1 MPITRSR
8 RAMLLAAGVMLPLP
22 VLTGC
27 SSEDDGP
34 PPRAAWDIAS
44 APRSGTAGT
53 GTLRWA
59 LDAAPTTLNAFQKTA
74 DTGTQRIA
82 GAVLP
87 SLYTLD
93 ARGRP
98 QRNGDY
104 LTSADVTSTDP
115 KQVVVFKL
123 NPKAVWSDG
132 RPIGAEDFQA
142 QWKAL
147 RGTDDKYGT
156 ARNAG
161 YDRIA
166 KVEPG
171 DKEHEVKVTF
181 AKPYTDWRSLFTPLY
196 PKSVMGNPAVF
207 TAAASKGLAV
217 GAGPFMV
224 REVTDSEV
232 TLVRNPRWWGDRAR
246 LSRMVFE
253 AVPAEKR
260 AEALIAG
267 RLDLAEV
274 DRTTAR
280 RIQATAPGKQAA
292 GAKRG
297 SSSASGKA
305 GAPETS
311 TGGREAAEA
320 TRTGAGPTGTGAA
333 GEEAGAQGA
342 ATGDTD
348 KNRSRTRTRALSKF
362 TLRKAL
368 DPGYT
373 QLALNGTKGP
383 LADERVRRAVARA
396 IDRKALAKLVL
407 KPVGLPSE
415 PLGNHL
421 LMAGQPG
428 YKDHSGALG
437 DPDTNA
443 AQSLLADAGWRAG
456 GTGRQKALDGKT
468 DDRGRR
474 QSAPTATESAT
485 NEGSTNPV
493 TESSTNESSTNESS
507 TNESSTNESSTS
519 PATGSASGAASPTA
533 AESTSGAPP
542 AAGDAGRSGRL
553 RETAVVR
560 KKGRPLVLRF
570 VLPDDQ
576 TGARLGTVG
585 ERIVRMLEKIGVR
598 TEITK
603 VSGESYFR
611 DHIATGDYDLAL
623 YSWPASAYPATD
635 ARPIYA
641 KPQPAADGSL
651 VVEQNYTRVGT
662 DQIDQLFDQAL
673 SELDGGASRSL
684 VSRADAR
691 IWAAAGS
698 IPLYQRPQ
706 LVAMRKGLVNAG
718 AFGFATPRY
727 QDIGFRR

>member
-1 MPITRSR
+1 MPLTKRR

-27 SSEDDGP
+27 SSDDDGP
-34 PPRAAWDIAS
+34 PSPAAWDIAS
-44 APRSGTAGT
+44 APRSATSGT

-104 LTSADVTSTDP
+104 LTAADVTSSDP
-115 KQVVVFKL
+115 KQVVVYKL

-142 QWKAL
+142 QWRAL
-147 RGTDDKYGT
+147 RGTDETYGT

-166 KVEPG
+166 KIEPG
-171 DKEHEVKVTF
+171 DKEHEIKVTF

-207 TAAASKGLAV
+207 TAPAAKGLAV

-224 REVTDSEV
+224 REVSDGSV

-246 LSRMVFE
+246 LSRLVFRT
-253 AVPAEKR
+253 VPADKR
-260 AEALIAG
+260 DEALIDG
-267 RLDLAEV
+267 QLDLAEV
-274 DRTTAR
+274 DRATAR
-280 RIQATAPGKQAA
+280 RIRATAPDKQAA
-292 GAKRG
+292 GTKQG
-297 SSSASGKA
+297 SSAPGKA
-305 GAPETS
+305 GAPEPS
-311 TGGREAAEA
+311 TGGREAAGAEGGA
-320 TRTGAGPTGTGAA
+320 TGDTGK
-333 GEEAGAQGA
+333 

-348 KNRSRTRTRALSKF
+348 KNRSQTRALSRF

-368 DPGYT
+368 DSAYT

-407 KPVGLPSE
+407 KPMGLPSE

-456 GTGRQKALDGKT
+456 DAGRQKALDGKT

-474 QSAPTATESAT
+474 HSAPTASAT
-485 NEGSTNPV
+485 D
-493 TESSTNESSTNESS
+493 
-507 TNESSTNESSTS
+507 
-519 PATGSASGAASPTA
+519 PATDGASGTDSATDSASGTGSASAANSA
-533 AESTSGAPP
+533 APSERRSDAAP

-553 RETAVVR
+553 GEAAVVR

-570 VLPDDQ
+570 VLPDDR
-576 TGARLGTVG
+576 TAAPLSTVG
-585 ERIVRMLEKIGVR
+585 ERIARMLEKIGVR

-603 VSGESYFR
+603 VPGESYFR

-635 ARPIYA
+635 GRPIYA

-651 VVEQNYTRVGT
+651 VIEQNYTRVGT
-662 DQIDQLFDQAL
+662 DQIDQFFDQAL

-706 LVAMRKGLVNAG
+706 LIAMRKGLVNAG

>member
-1 MPITRSR
+1 MPLTKRR

-27 SSEDDGP
+27 SSDDDGP
-34 PPRAAWDIAS
+34 PPPAAWDIAS
-44 APRSGTAGT
+44 APRSGTTGT

-104 LTSADVTSTDP
+104 LTAADVTSSDP
-115 KQVVVFKL
+115 KQVVVYKL

-142 QWKAL
+142 QWRAL
-147 RGTDDKYGT
+147 RGTDEEYGT

-166 KVEPG
+166 KIEPG

-207 TAAASKGLAV
+207 TAPATKGLAV

-224 REVTDSEV
+224 REVSDGSV

-246 LSRMVFE
+246 LSRLVFQ
-253 AVPAEKR
+253 AVPADQR
-260 AEALIAG
+260 DEALIDG
-267 RLDLAEV
+267 QLDLAEV
-274 DRTTAR
+274 DRATAR
-280 RIQATAPGKQAA
+280 RIRATAPDKRAA
-292 GAKRG
+292 GTKQG
-297 SSSASGKA
+297 SSAPGKA
-305 GAPETS
+305 GAPEPS
-311 TGGREAAEA
+311 TGGREAA
-320 TRTGAGPTGTGAA
+320 GAEGG
-333 GEEAGAQGA
+333 
-342 ATGDTD
+342 ATGDIDKATGGTD
-348 KNRSRTRTRALSKF
+348 KNRSQTRALSRF
-362 TLRKAL
+362 TLRTAL
-368 DPGYT
+368 DSAYT

-407 KPVGLPSE
+407 KPMGLPSE

-437 DPDTNA
+437 DKDTNA

-456 GTGRQKALDGKT
+456 DAGRQKALDGKT

-474 QSAPTATESAT
+474 HSAPTATATDPATDGATNPATGTDPATDSASGTASQSASDTASGTASASAT
-485 NEGSTNPV
+485 NSATNSERP
-493 TESSTNESSTNESS
+493 SD
-507 TNESSTNESSTS
+507 
-519 PATGSASGAASPTA
+519 AA
-533 AESTSGAPP
+533 P

-553 RETAVVR
+553 GEAAVVR

-570 VLPDDQ
+570 VLPDDR
-576 TGARLGTVG
+576 TAAPLSTVG
-585 ERIVRMLEKIGVR
+585 ERIARMLEKIGVR

-603 VSGESYFR
+603 VPNESYFR

-635 ARPIYA
+635 GRPIYA

-662 DQIDQLFDQAL
+662 DQIDQFFDQAL

-706 LVAMRKGLVNAG
+706 LIAMRKGLVNAG

>member
-1 MPITRSR
+1 
-8 RAMLLAAGVMLPLP
+8 MLLAAGVMLPLP

-44 APRSGTAGT
+44 APRSGTSGT

-59 LDAAPTTLNAFQKTA
+59 LDATPTTLNAFQKAA

-147 RGTDDKYGT
+147 RGTDEKYGT

-207 TAAASKGLAV
+207 TAAANKGLAV

-224 REVTDSEV
+224 RQVTDSEV

-246 LSRMVFE
+246 LSRVVFQ

-280 RIQATAPGKQAA
+280 RIQATAPDKQAA

-297 SSSASGKA
+297 SSAPGKA
-305 GAPETS
+305 GAPEPS
-311 TGGREAAEA
+311 TGGREAA
-320 TRTGAGPTGTGAA
+320 GAA
-333 GEEAGAQGA
+333 SAGAAREEAGAQRA

-348 KNRSRTRTRALSKF
+348 KNRSRTRALSRF

-368 DPGYT
+368 DPAYT

-407 KPVGLPSE
+407 KPMGLPSE

-468 DDRGRR
+468 DDRGSSRH
-474 QSAPTATESAT
+474 SAPTGTA
-485 NEGSTNPV
+485 NPAA
-493 TESSTNESSTNESS
+493 E
-507 TNESSTNESSTS
+507 
-519 PATGSASGAASPTA
+519 SASGTA
-533 AESTSGAPP
+533 SGAPP
-542 AAGDAGRSGRL
+542 AAGDAGRTGRL

-576 TGARLGTVG
+576 AGARLSTVG
-585 ERIVRMLEKIGVR
+585 ERIARMLEKIGVR

-706 LVAMRKGLVNAG
+706 LIAMRKGLVNAG

>member
-104 LTSADVTSTDP
+104 LASADVTSTDP

-207 TAAASKGLAV
+207 TAAANKGLAV

-246 LSRMVFE
+246 LSRLVFQ

-280 RIQATAPGKQAA
+280 RIQATAPDKQAA

-305 GAPETS
+305 GAPEAS
-311 TGGREAAEA
+311 
-320 TRTGAGPTGTGAA
+320 TGTGAA
-333 GEEAGAQGA
+333 GEAGAQGA
-342 ATGDTD
+342 ATSDTD
-348 KNRSRTRTRALSKF
+348 KNRTRTRALSRF

-468 DDRGRR
+468 DDRGGR

-485 NEGSTNPV
+485 NESSTSPA
-493 TESSTNESSTNESS
+493 TESSTNPATESSTNPATESS
-507 TNESSTNESSTS
+507 TN

-533 AESTSGAPP
+533 SASASGASP

-585 ERIVRMLEKIGVR
+585 ERIARMLEKIGVR
-598 TEITK
+598 AEITK

>member
-1 MPITRSR
+1 MPLTKRR

-27 SSEDDGP
+27 SSDDDGP
-34 PPRAAWDIAS
+34 PSPAAWDIAS
-44 APRSGTAGT
+44 APRSATSGT

-104 LTSADVTSTDP
+104 LTAADVTSSDP
-115 KQVVVFKL
+115 KQVVVYKL

-142 QWKAL
+142 QWRAL
-147 RGTDDKYGT
+147 RGTDEAYGT

-166 KVEPG
+166 KIEPG
-171 DKEHEVKVTF
+171 DKEHEIKVTF

-207 TAAASKGLAV
+207 TAPAAKGLAV

-224 REVTDSEV
+224 REVSDGSV

-246 LSRMVFE
+246 LSRLVFRT
-253 AVPAEKR
+253 VPADKR
-260 AEALIAG
+260 DEALIDG
-267 RLDLAEV
+267 QLDLAEV
-274 DRTTAR
+274 DRATAR
-280 RIQATAPGKQAA
+280 RIRATAPDKQAA
-292 GAKRG
+292 GTKQG
-297 SSSASGKA
+297 SSAPGKA
-305 GAPETS
+305 GAPEPS
-311 TGGREAAEA
+311 TGGREAAGAEGGA
-320 TRTGAGPTGTGAA
+320 TGDTGK
-333 GEEAGAQGA
+333 

-348 KNRSRTRTRALSKF
+348 KNRSQTRALSRF

-368 DPGYT
+368 DSAYT

-407 KPVGLPSE
+407 KPMGLPSE

-456 GTGRQKALDGKT
+456 DAGRQKALDGKT

-474 QSAPTATESAT
+474 HSAPTASAT
-485 NEGSTNPV
+485 D
-493 TESSTNESSTNESS
+493 
-507 TNESSTNESSTS
+507 
-519 PATGSASGAASPTA
+519 PATDGASGTDSATDGASGTDSATDSASGTGSASAANSA
-533 AESTSGAPP
+533 APSERRSDAAP

-553 RETAVVR
+553 GEAAVVR

-570 VLPDDQ
+570 VLPDDR
-576 TGARLGTVG
+576 TAAPLSTVG
-585 ERIVRMLEKIGVR
+585 ERIARMLEKIGVR

-603 VSGESYFR
+603 VPGESYFR

-635 ARPIYA
+635 GRPIYA

-651 VVEQNYTRVGT
+651 VIEQNYTRVGT
-662 DQIDQLFDQAL
+662 DQIDQFFDQAL

-706 LVAMRKGLVNAG
+706 LIAMRKGLVNAG

>member
-1 MPITRSR
+1 
-8 RAMLLAAGVMLPLP
+8 MLLAAGVMLPLP

-59 LDAAPTTLNAFQKTA
+59 LDATPSTLNAFQKTA

-132 RPIGAEDFQA
+132 RPIGAEDFRA

-147 RGTDDKYGT
+147 RGTDEKYGT

-224 REVTDSEV
+224 RRVTDSEV

-246 LSRMVFE
+246 LSQMVFQ

-280 RIQATAPGKQAA
+280 RIQATAPGKKAA
-292 GAKRG
+292 GPGRG
-297 SSSASGKA
+297 SSAPGKA
-305 GAPETS
+305 GAPEPS
-311 TGGREAAEA
+311 TGGRETAEA
-320 TRTGAGPTGTGAA
+320 TRNGEAATGTTSTGEASTGAA
-333 GEEAGAQGA
+333 REEAGAQGGA
-342 ATGDTD
+342 AGDTD
-348 KNRSRTRTRALSKF
+348 KNRSRTRALSRF

-368 DPGYT
+368 DPAYT

-396 IDRKALAKLVL
+396 IDRKALARLVL
-407 KPVGLPSE
+407 KPMGLPSE

-468 DDRGRR
+468 DDRGSRHG
-474 QSAPTATESAT
+474 APTTT
-485 NEGSTNPV
+485 GGSTNPAS
-493 TESSTNESSTNESS
+493 ES
-507 TNESSTNESSTS
+507 
-519 PATGSASGAASPTA
+519 A
-533 AESTSGAPP
+533 SGAPP

-570 VLPDDQ
+570 VLPDDR
-576 TGARLGTVG
+576 TGARLSTVG
-585 ERIVRMLEKIGVR
+585 ERIARMLEKIGVR

-603 VSGESYFR
+603 VPGESYFR

-673 SELDGGASRSL
+673 SELNGGASRSL

-706 LVAMRKGLVNAG
+706 LIAMRKGLVNAG

>member
-27 SSEDDGP
+27 SSDDDGP

-59 LDAAPTTLNAFQKTA
+59 LDATPATLNAFQKTA

-147 RGTDDKYGT
+147 RGTDEKYGT

-171 DKEHEVKVTF
+171 DREHEVKVTF

-246 LSRMVFE
+246 LSRVVFQ
-253 AVPAEKR
+253 AAPAEKR

-297 SSSASGKA
+297 SSAPGKA
-305 GAPETS
+305 GAPEPS

-320 TRTGAGPTGTGAA
+320 ARTGAARTGAA
-333 GEEAGAQGA
+333 RTGAARTGAAWEEAGAQEG

-348 KNRSRTRTRALSKF
+348 KNRSRTRALSRF

-407 KPVGLPSE
+407 KPMGLPSE

-437 DPDTNA
+437 APDTNA

-468 DDRGRR
+468 DDRGSRR
-474 QSAPTATESAT
+474 SAPTATES
-485 NEGSTNPV
+485 STNPA
-493 TESSTNESSTNESS
+493 SK
-507 TNESSTNESSTS
+507 
-519 PATGSASGAASPTA
+519 SA
-533 AESTSGAPP
+533 SGAPP

-576 TGARLGTVG
+576 TGARLSTVG

-706 LVAMRKGLVNAG
+706 LIAMRKGLVNAG

>member
-147 RGTDDKYGT
+147 RGTDEKYGT

-207 TAAASKGLAV
+207 TAAADKGLAV

-224 REVTDSEV
+224 RQVTDSEV

-246 LSRMVFE
+246 LSRVVFQ

-280 RIQATAPGKQAA
+280 RIQATAPDKQAA

-297 SSSASGKA
+297 SSAPGKA
-305 GAPETS
+305 GAPEPS
-311 TGGREAAEA
+311 S
-320 TRTGAGPTGTGAA
+320 
-333 GEEAGAQGA
+333 
-342 ATGDTD
+342 GDTD
-348 KNRSRTRTRALSKF
+348 KNRSRTRALSRF

-368 DPGYT
+368 DPAYT

-407 KPVGLPSE
+407 KPMGLPSE

-468 DDRGRR
+468 DDRGSRH
-474 QSAPTATESAT
+474 SAPTADAS
-485 NEGSTNPV
+485 STNPA
-493 TESSTNESSTNESS
+493 TE
-507 TNESSTNESSTS
+507 
-519 PATGSASGAASPTA
+519 SASGAVSTTA
-533 AESTSGAPP
+533 TATATTATTTATATATATASGAPP

-560 KKGRPLVLRF
+560 KKGRPLVLHF

-576 TGARLGTVG
+576 AGARLSTVG
-585 ERIVRMLEKIGVR
+585 ERIARMLEKIGVR

-706 LVAMRKGLVNAG
+706 LIAMRKGLVNAG

>member
-1 MPITRSR
+1 MPLTKRR

-27 SSEDDGP
+27 SSDDDGP
-34 PPRAAWDIAS
+34 PPPAAWDIAS
-44 APRSGTAGT
+44 APRSATSGT

-98 QRNGDY
+98 QRNADY
-104 LTSADVTSTDP
+104 LTAADVTSSDP
-115 KQVVVFKL
+115 KQVVVYKL

-142 QWKAL
+142 QWRAL
-147 RGTDDKYGT
+147 RGTDEAYGT

-166 KVEPG
+166 KIEPG

-207 TAAASKGLAV
+207 TAPAAKGLAV

-224 REVTDSEV
+224 REVSDGSV

-246 LSRMVFE
+246 LSRLVFRT
-253 AVPAEKR
+253 VPADKR
-260 AEALIAG
+260 DEALIDG
-267 RLDLAEV
+267 QLDLAEV
-274 DRTTAR
+274 DRATAR
-280 RIQATAPGKQAA
+280 RIRATAPDKQAA
-292 GAKRG
+292 GAKQG
-297 SSSASGKA
+297 SSAPGKA
-305 GAPETS
+305 GAPEPS
-311 TGGREAAEA
+311 LGSGREAAGAEGGA
-320 TRTGAGPTGTGAA
+320 TGDTGK
-333 GEEAGAQGA
+333 

-348 KNRSRTRTRALSKF
+348 KNRSQTRALSRF

-368 DPGYT
+368 DSAYT

-407 KPVGLPSE
+407 KPMGLPSE

-437 DPDTNA
+437 GPDTNA

-456 GTGRQKALDGKT
+456 DAGRQKALDGKT

-474 QSAPTATESAT
+474 HSAPTATDPATDGASGTDSATDSASGSASASASAT
-485 NEGSTNPV
+485 NSERRPD
-493 TESSTNESSTNESS
+493 
-507 TNESSTNESSTS
+507 
-519 PATGSASGAASPTA
+519 AA
-533 AESTSGAPP
+533 P

-553 RETAVVR
+553 GEAAVVR

-570 VLPDDQ
+570 VLPDDR
-576 TGARLGTVG
+576 TAAPLSTVG
-585 ERIVRMLEKIGVR
+585 ERIARMLEKIGVR

-635 ARPIYA
+635 GRPIYA

-662 DQIDQLFDQAL
+662 DQIDQFFDQAL

-706 LVAMRKGLVNAG
+706 LIAMRKGLVNAG

>member
-1 MPITRSR
+1 MPITKGR

-27 SSEDDGP
+27 SSDDDGP
-34 PPRAAWDIAS
+34 PPPAAWDVAS
-44 APRSGTAGT
+44 APRAGTTGT

-59 LDAAPTTLNAFQKTA
+59 VDATPTTLNAFSKAA

-104 LTSADVTSTDP
+104 LASADVTSSDP
-115 KQVVVFKL
+115 KQVVVYKL

-132 RPIGAEDFQA
+132 RPLGAEDFQA
-142 QWKAL
+142 QWRAL

-207 TAAASKGLAV
+207 SAAASKGLAV
-217 GAGPFMV
+217 GAGPFRV
-224 REVTDSEV
+224 RQVSDSSV

-246 LSRMVFE
+246 LSRVLFQ
-253 AVPAEKR
+253 AVPAGKR
-260 AEALIAG
+260 AEALITG

-280 RIQATAPGKQAA
+280 RIRATAPGKQAA
-292 GAKRG
+292 GAKQG
-297 SSSASGKA
+297 SSAPGKA
-305 GAPETS
+305 GAPEPA
-311 TGGREAAEA
+311 TGGRE
-320 TRTGAGPTGTGAA
+320 T
-333 GEEAGAQGA
+333 AGAQGG

-348 KNRSRTRTRALSKF
+348 KNRSRTRALSRF

-368 DPGYT
+368 DPAYT

-396 IDRKALAKLVL
+396 IDRKTLAKLVL
-407 KPVGLPSE
+407 KPMGLPSE

-421 LMAGQPG
+421 LMVGQPG

-437 DPDTNA
+437 GPDKNA

-456 GTGRQKALDGKT
+456 DAGRQKALDGKT
-468 DDRGRR
+468 DDRGGRH
-474 QSAPTATESAT
+474 SAPTATATDTATESASET
-485 NEGSTNPV
+485 ASR
-493 TESSTNESSTNESS
+493 
-507 TNESSTNESSTS
+507 
-519 PATGSASGAASPTA
+519 SASGTASATA
-533 AESTSGAPP
+533 SSERSSGAAP

-553 RETAVVR
+553 GEAAVVR

-576 TGARLGTVG
+576 AGAQLGTVG
-585 ERIVRMLEKIGVR
+585 RRIARMLEKIGVR

-611 DHIATGDYDLAL
+611 DHIATGDYDMAL

-651 VVEQNYTRVGT
+651 IVEQNYTRVGT

-706 LVAMRKGLVNAG
+706 LIAMRKGLVNAG

>member
-1 MPITRSR
+1 MPIAKRR
-8 RAMLLAAGVMLPLP
+8 RAMLLAAGVILPLP

-27 SSEDDGP
+27 SSDDDGP

-44 APRSGTAGT
+44 APRTGTTGT

-59 LDAAPTTLNAFQKTA
+59 LDAMPATFNTFRPQA
-74 DTGTQRIA
+74 DTGTQRVA

-104 LTSADVTSTDP
+104 LTAADVTSSDP
-115 KQVVVFKL
+115 RQVVVYKL

-147 RGTDDKYGT
+147 RGTDAAYGT

-166 KVEPG
+166 KIEPG

-207 TAAASKGLAV
+207 SAAAGKGLAV

-224 REVTDSEV
+224 RQVTDTSV

-246 LSRMVFE
+246 LSRMMFL

-267 RLDLAEV
+267 QLDLAEV

-280 RIQATAPGKQAA
+280 RIRAASPGKQAA
-292 GAKRG
+292 GATRG
-297 SSSASGKA
+297 SSAPGEA
-305 GAPETS
+305 GAPEPS
-311 TGGREAAEA
+311 AGGREAADGREA
-320 TRTGAGPTGTGAA
+320 AGAAAGAGAGT
-333 GEEAGAQGA
+333 
-342 ATGDTD
+342 
-348 KNRSRTRTRALSKF
+348 NRSRTRALGRF

-368 DPGYT
+368 DPAYT

-407 KPVGLPSE
+407 KPLGLPAD

-421 LMAGQPG
+421 LMAGQSG

-437 DPDTNA
+437 APDTHA
-443 AQSLLADAGWRAG
+443 AQSLLADAGWRANDA
-456 GTGRQKALDGKT
+456 GRQKALDGKT

-474 QSAPTATESAT
+474 RSAPTAMATDPATAPATDSYAYSPGTDPDSYAPGTDPAAQGAPNSATESASGTATESA
-485 NEGSTNPV
+485 
-493 TESSTNESSTNESS
+493 
-507 TNESSTNESSTS
+507 
-519 PATGSASGAASPTA
+519 SGAA
-533 AESTSGAPP
+533 P
-542 AAGDAGRSGRL
+542 AAGDAGRSGRVG
-553 RETAVVR
+553 ETAVVR

-570 VLPDDQ
+570 VLPDDR
-576 TGARLGTVG
+576 TGAQLRTVG
-585 ERIVRMLEKIGVR
+585 ERIARMLEKIGVR
-598 TEITK
+598 TEITR
-603 VSGESYFR
+603 VPGESYFR
-611 DHIATGDYDLAL
+611 DHIVTGDYDLAL

-635 ARPIYA
+635 GRPIYA

-673 SELDGGASRSL
+673 TELDGGTSRSL
-684 VSRADAR
+684 VSRADSR

-706 LVAMRKGLVNAG
+706 LVAVRKGLVNAG

>member
-1 MPITRSR
+1 MPLTKRR

-27 SSEDDGP
+27 SSDDDGP
-34 PPRAAWDIAS
+34 LPPAAWDIAS
-44 APRSGTAGT
+44 APRSATSGT

-104 LTSADVTSTDP
+104 LTAADVTSSDP
-115 KQVVVFKL
+115 KQVVVYKL

-142 QWKAL
+142 QWRAL
-147 RGTDDKYGT
+147 RGTDEAYGT

-166 KVEPG
+166 KIEPG

-207 TAAASKGLAV
+207 TAPAAKGLAV

-224 REVTDSEV
+224 REVSDGSV

-246 LSRMVFE
+246 LSRLIFQP
-253 AVPAEKR
+253 VPADKR
-260 AEALIAG
+260 DEALIDG
-267 RLDLAEV
+267 QLDLAEV
-274 DRTTAR
+274 DRATAR
-280 RIQATAPGKQAA
+280 RIRATAPDKRAA
-292 GAKRG
+292 GTRQG
-297 SSSASGKA
+297 SATPGKA
-305 GAPETS
+305 GAPEPS
-311 TGGREAAEA
+311 NGGREAAGAEGGA
-320 TRTGAGPTGTGAA
+320 TGDTGR
-333 GEEAGAQGA
+333 

-348 KNRSRTRTRALSKF
+348 KNRSQTRALSRF

-368 DPGYT
+368 DSAYT

-407 KPVGLPSE
+407 KPMGLPSE

-456 GTGRQKALDGKT
+456 DAGRQKALDGKT

-474 QSAPTATESAT
+474 HSAPTASAT
-485 NEGSTNPV
+485 DS
-493 TESSTNESSTNESS
+493 
-507 TNESSTNESSTS
+507 
-519 PATGSASGAASPTA
+519 ATHSERRSGAA
-533 AESTSGAPP
+533 P

-553 RETAVVR
+553 GEAAVVR

-570 VLPDDQ
+570 VLPDDR
-576 TGARLGTVG
+576 TAAPLSTVG
-585 ERIVRMLEKIGVR
+585 ERIARMLEKIGVR

-603 VSGESYFR
+603 VPAESYFR

-635 ARPIYA
+635 GRPIYA

-662 DQIDQLFDQAL
+662 DQIDQFFDQAL

-706 LVAMRKGLVNAG
+706 LIAMRKGLVNAG

>member
-1 MPITRSR
+1 MPITKGR

-27 SSEDDGP
+27 SSDDDGP
-34 PPRAAWDIAS
+34 PPPAAWDIAA
-44 APRSGTAGT
+44 APRAGTTGT

-59 LDAAPTTLNAFQKTA
+59 VDATPTTLNAFSKTA
-74 DTGTQRIA
+74 DTGTERIA

-104 LTSADVTSTDP
+104 LASADVTSSDP
-115 KQVVVFKL
+115 KQVVVYKL

-132 RPIGAEDFQA
+132 RPLGVEDFQA
-142 QWKAL
+142 QWRAL

-171 DKEHEVKVTF
+171 DKAHEVKVTF

-207 TAAASKGLAV
+207 SAAASKGLAV

-224 REVTDSEV
+224 RQVSESSV

-246 LSRMVFE
+246 LNRMVFQ

-260 AEALIAG
+260 AQALIAG
-267 RLDLAEV
+267 QLDLAEV
-274 DRTTAR
+274 DPATAR
-280 RIQATAPGKQAA
+280 RIRATAPGKQAA
-292 GAKRG
+292 GADQG
-297 SSSASGKA
+297 SSAPGKA
-305 GAPETS
+305 GAPEPS
-311 TGGREAAEA
+311 TGGRQ
-320 TRTGAGPTGTGAA
+320 T
-333 GEEAGAQGA
+333 AGAQGG

-348 KNRSRTRTRALSKF
+348 KNRSRNRALSGF

-368 DPGYT
+368 DPAYT

-396 IDRKALAKLVL
+396 IDRKALAKAVL
-407 KPVGLPSE
+407 KPMGLPSE

-437 DPDTNA
+437 DPDKNA

-456 GTGRQKALDGKT
+456 GTGSRQKALDGKT
-468 DDRGRR
+468 DDRGRPH
-474 QSAPTATESAT
+474 SAPTATETDTAT
-485 NEGSTNPV
+485 DTATEG
-493 TESSTNESSTNESS
+493 
-507 TNESSTNESSTS
+507 TS
-519 PATGSASGAASPTA
+519 GTPSETASQSASGTESANASSERSAGTASGIASGTASSERSAGAA
-533 AESTSGAPP
+533 P

-553 RETAVVR
+553 GEAAVVR

-576 TGARLGTVG
+576 AGAQLSTVG
-585 ERIVRMLEKIGVR
+585 RRIARMLEKIGVR

-706 LVAMRKGLVNAG
+706 LIAMRKGLVNAG

>member
-8 RAMLLAAGVMLPLP
+8 RTMLLAAGVMLPLP

-27 SSEDDGP
+27 SSDDDGP

-59 LDAAPTTLNAFQKTA
+59 LDATPTTLNAFQKTA

-246 LSRMVFE
+246 LSRMVFQ
-253 AVPAEKR
+253 AVPAGKR

-305 GAPETS
+305 GAPEAS
-311 TGGREAAEA
+311 TGGREASTGDREAAET

-333 GEEAGAQGA
+333 RVEAGARAG

-348 KNRSRTRTRALSKF
+348 KNRARTRALSRF

-474 QSAPTATESAT
+474 QSAPTATE
-485 NEGSTNPV
+485 G
-493 TESSTNESSTNESS
+493 
-507 TNESSTNESSTS
+507 STNESSTS
-519 PATGSASGAASPTA
+519 PATEGSTNESSTSPATESASGAASPTA
-533 AESTSGAPP
+533 SGAPP

-585 ERIVRMLEKIGVR
+585 ERIARMLEKIGVR

>member
-59 LDAAPTTLNAFQKTA
+59 LDATPTTLNAFQKTA

-104 LTSADVTSTDP
+104 LASADVTSTDP

-132 RPIGAEDFQA
+132 RPMGAEDFQA

-147 RGTDDKYGT
+147 RGTDEKYGT

-246 LSRMVFE
+246 LSRMVFQ

-292 GAKRG
+292 GARRG
-297 SSSASGKA
+297 SSAPGKA
-305 GAPETS
+305 GAPEPS

-320 TRTGAGPTGTGAA
+320 TRTGAARSEAASTGAA
-333 GEEAGAQGA
+333 STGAAREEAGAQGA

-348 KNRSRTRTRALSKF
+348 KNRSRTRALSRF

-407 KPVGLPSE
+407 KPMGLPSE

-437 DPDTNA
+437 APDTDA

-468 DDRGRR
+468 DDRGARHG
-474 QSAPTATESAT
+474 APTATE
-485 NEGSTNPV
+485 NSTNPAS
-493 TESSTNESSTNESS
+493 ES
-507 TNESSTNESSTS
+507 
-519 PATGSASGAASPTA
+519 A
-533 AESTSGAPP
+533 SGAPP

-585 ERIVRMLEKIGVR
+585 ERIARMLEKIGVR

>member
-1 MPITRSR
+1 
-8 RAMLLAAGVMLPLP
+8 
-22 VLTGC
+22 
-27 SSEDDGP
+27 
-34 PPRAAWDIAS
+34 
-44 APRSGTAGT
+44 
-53 GTLRWA
+53 
-59 LDAAPTTLNAFQKTA
+59 
-74 DTGTQRIA
+74 
-82 GAVLP
+82 
-87 SLYTLD
+87 
-93 ARGRP
+93 
-98 QRNGDY
+98 
-104 LTSADVTSTDP
+104 
-115 KQVVVFKL
+115 
-123 NPKAVWSDG
+123 
-132 RPIGAEDFQA
+132 
-142 QWKAL
+142 
-147 RGTDDKYGT
+147 
-156 ARNAG
+156 
-161 YDRIA
+161 
-166 KVEPG
+166 
-171 DKEHEVKVTF
+171 
-181 AKPYTDWRSLFTPLY
+181 
-196 PKSVMGNPAVF
+196 
-207 TAAASKGLAV
+207 
-217 GAGPFMV
+217 
-224 REVTDSEV
+224 
-232 TLVRNPRWWGDRAR
+232 
-246 LSRMVFE
+246 
-253 AVPAEKR
+253 
-260 AEALIAG
+260 
-267 RLDLAEV
+267 
-274 DRTTAR
+274 
-280 RIQATAPGKQAA
+280 
-292 GAKRG
+292 
-297 SSSASGKA
+297 
-305 GAPETS
+305 
-311 TGGREAAEA
+311 
-320 TRTGAGPTGTGAA
+320 TGTGAA
-333 GEEAGAQGA
+333 REEAGARAG

-348 KNRSRTRTRALSKF
+348 KNRARTRALSRF

-474 QSAPTATESAT
+474 QSAPTATES
-485 NEGSTNPV
+485 
-493 TESSTNESSTNESS
+493 
-507 TNESSTNESSTS
+507 STNESSTS
-519 PATGSASGAASPTA
+519 PATEGSTNEGSTNETSTSPATESASGAASPTA
-533 AESTSGAPP
+533 SGAPP

-585 ERIVRMLEKIGVR
+585 ERIARMLEKIGVR

>member
-1 MPITRSR
+1 MPLTKRR

-27 SSEDDGP
+27 SSDDDGP
-34 PPRAAWDIAS
+34 PSPAAWDIAS
-44 APRSGTAGT
+44 APRSATSGT

-104 LTSADVTSTDP
+104 LTAADVTSSDP
-115 KQVVVFKL
+115 KQVVVYKL

-142 QWKAL
+142 QWRAL
-147 RGTDDKYGT
+147 RGTDEAYGT

-166 KVEPG
+166 KIEPG
-171 DKEHEVKVTF
+171 DKEHEIKVTF

-207 TAAASKGLAV
+207 TAPAAKGLAV

-224 REVTDSEV
+224 REVSDGSV

-246 LSRMVFE
+246 LSRLVFRT
-253 AVPAEKR
+253 VPADKR
-260 AEALIAG
+260 DEALIDG
-267 RLDLAEV
+267 QLDLAEV
-274 DRTTAR
+274 DRATAR
-280 RIQATAPGKQAA
+280 RIRATAPDKQAA
-292 GAKRG
+292 GTKQG
-297 SSSASGKA
+297 SSAPGKA
-305 GAPETS
+305 GAPEPS
-311 TGGREAAEA
+311 TGGREAAGAEGGA
-320 TRTGAGPTGTGAA
+320 TGDTGK
-333 GEEAGAQGA
+333 

-348 KNRSRTRTRALSKF
+348 KNRSQTRALSRF

-368 DPGYT
+368 DSAYT

-407 KPVGLPSE
+407 KPMGLPSE

-456 GTGRQKALDGKT
+456 DAGRQKALDGKT

-474 QSAPTATESAT
+474 HSAPTASAT
-485 NEGSTNPV
+485 D
-493 TESSTNESSTNESS
+493 
-507 TNESSTNESSTS
+507 
-519 PATGSASGAASPTA
+519 PATDGASGTDSATDSASGTGSASAANSA
-533 AESTSGAPP
+533 APSERRSDAAP

-553 RETAVVR
+553 GEAAVVR

-570 VLPDDQ
+570 VLPDDR
-576 TGARLGTVG
+576 TAAPLSTVG
-585 ERIVRMLEKIGVR
+585 ERIARMLEKIGVR

-603 VSGESYFR
+603 VPGESYFR

-635 ARPIYA
+635 GRPIYA

-651 VVEQNYTRVGT
+651 VIEQNYTRVGT
-662 DQIDQLFDQAL
+662 DQIDQFFDQAL

-706 LVAMRKGLVNAG
+706 LIAMRKGLVNAG

>member
-8 RAMLLAAGVMLPLP
+8 RTMLLAAGVMLPLP

-27 SSEDDGP
+27 SSDDDGP

-59 LDAAPTTLNAFQKTA
+59 LDATPTTLNAFQKTA

-147 RGTDDKYGT
+147 RGTDDTYGT
-156 ARNAG
+156 ARNDG

-292 GAKRG
+292 GAGRG

-305 GAPETS
+305 GAPEAS
-311 TGGREAAEA
+311 TGGREASAGGREAAET
-320 TRTGAGPTGTGAA
+320 TRTGAGPTGNGAA
-333 GEEAGAQGA
+333 REEAEARAG

-348 KNRSRTRTRALSKF
+348 KNRARTRALSRF

-474 QSAPTATESAT
+474 QSAPTATESP
-485 NEGSTNPV
+485 TNPA
-493 TESSTNESSTNESS
+493 TESSTSPATEG
-507 TNESSTNESSTS
+507 STNESSTS
-519 PATGSASGAASPTA
+519 PATESASGAVSFTA
-533 AESTSGAPP
+533 SGAPP

-585 ERIVRMLEKIGVR
+585 ERIARMLEKIGVR

-673 SELDGGASRSL
+673 SELDDGASRSL

>member
-1 MPITRSR
+1 
-8 RAMLLAAGVMLPLP
+8 MLLAAGVMLPLP

-147 RGTDDKYGT
+147 RGTDEKYGT

-207 TAAASKGLAV
+207 TAAADKGLAV

-224 REVTDSEV
+224 RQVTDSEV

-246 LSRMVFE
+246 LSRVVFQ

-280 RIQATAPGKQAA
+280 RIQATAPDKQAA

-297 SSSASGKA
+297 SSAPGKA
-305 GAPETS
+305 GAPEPS
-311 TGGREAAEA
+311 S
-320 TRTGAGPTGTGAA
+320 
-333 GEEAGAQGA
+333 
-342 ATGDTD
+342 GDTD
-348 KNRSRTRTRALSKF
+348 KNRSRTRALSRF

-368 DPGYT
+368 DPAYT

-407 KPVGLPSE
+407 KPMGLPSE

-468 DDRGRR
+468 DDRGSRH
-474 QSAPTATESAT
+474 SAPTADAS
-485 NEGSTNPV
+485 STNPA
-493 TESSTNESSTNESS
+493 TE
-507 TNESSTNESSTS
+507 
-519 PATGSASGAASPTA
+519 SASGAVSTTA
-533 AESTSGAPP
+533 TATATTATTTATATATATASGAPP

-560 KKGRPLVLRF
+560 KKGRPLVLHF

-576 TGARLGTVG
+576 AGARLSTVG
-585 ERIVRMLEKIGVR
+585 ERIARMLEKIGVR

-706 LVAMRKGLVNAG
+706 LIAMRKGLVNAG

>member
-59 LDAAPTTLNAFQKTA
+59 LDAAPSTLNAFQRTA

-104 LTSADVTSTDP
+104 LASADVTSTDP
-115 KQVVVFKL
+115 RQVVVFKL

-147 RGTDDKYGT
+147 RGTDEKYGT

-224 REVTDSEV
+224 HRVTDSEV

-246 LSRMVFE
+246 LSRMVFQ

-280 RIQATAPGKQAA
+280 RIQATAPDKQAA

-297 SSSASGKA
+297 SSAPGKA
-305 GAPETS
+305 GAPEAS
-311 TGGREAAEA
+311 SGGREAAEA
-320 TRTGAGPTGTGAA
+320 TGTGAA
-333 GEEAGAQGA
+333 RSEGASTGATSTGTESNGAAFSGAASSGAAREEAGAHGA

-348 KNRSRTRTRALSKF
+348 KNRSRTRALSRF

-407 KPVGLPSE
+407 KPMGLPSE

-456 GTGRQKALDGKT
+456 DTGRQKALDGKT
-468 DDRGRR
+468 DDRGSR
-474 QSAPTATESAT
+474 QSAPTATESA
-485 NEGSTNPV
+485 
-493 TESSTNESSTNESS
+493 
-507 TNESSTNESSTS
+507 
-519 PATGSASGAASPTA
+519 
-533 AESTSGAPP
+533 SGAPP

-570 VLPDDQ
+570 VLPDER

-585 ERIVRMLEKIGVR
+585 ERIARMLEKIGVR

>member
-1 MPITRSR
+1 
-8 RAMLLAAGVMLPLP
+8 MLLAAGVMLPLP

-104 LTSADVTSTDP
+104 LASADVTSTDP

-147 RGTDDKYGT
+147 RGTEEKYGT

-224 REVTDSEV
+224 HRVTDSEV

-246 LSRMVFE
+246 LSRMVFQ

-260 AEALIAG
+260 AEALIGG

-280 RIQATAPGKQAA
+280 RIQATAPDKQAA
-292 GAKRG
+292 GARRG

-305 GAPETS
+305 GAPEAS
-311 TGGREAAEA
+311 TGGREAASS
-320 TRTGAGPTGTGAA
+320 GAA
-333 GEEAGAQGA
+333 RGEAGAHGA

-348 KNRSRTRTRALSKF
+348 KNRSRTRALSRF

-407 KPVGLPSE
+407 KPMGLPSE

-468 DDRGRR
+468 DDRGSR
-474 QSAPTATESAT
+474 QGAPTATESA
-485 NEGSTNPV
+485 
-493 TESSTNESSTNESS
+493 
-507 TNESSTNESSTS
+507 
-519 PATGSASGAASPTA
+519 
-533 AESTSGAPP
+533 SGAPP

-570 VLPDDQ
+570 VLPDDR
-576 TGARLGTVG
+576 TGAKLGTVG
-585 ERIVRMLEKIGVR
+585 ERIARMLEKIGVR

>member
-1 MPITRSR
+1 
-8 RAMLLAAGVMLPLP
+8 MLLAAGVMLPLP

-59 LDAAPTTLNAFQKTA
+59 LDATPTTLNAFQKTA

-147 RGTDDKYGT
+147 RGTDEKYGT

-207 TAAASKGLAV
+207 TAAANKGLAV

-224 REVTDSEV
+224 RRVTDSEV

-246 LSRMVFE
+246 LSRVVFQ

-280 RIQATAPGKQAA
+280 RIQATAPDKQAA

-297 SSSASGKA
+297 SSASSAPGKA
-305 GAPETS
+305 GAPEPS
-311 TGGREAAEA
+311 TD
-320 TRTGAGPTGTGAA
+320 
-333 GEEAGAQGA
+333 
-342 ATGDTD
+342 DTD
-348 KNRSRTRTRALSKF
+348 KNRARTRALSRF

-368 DPGYT
+368 DPAYT

-396 IDRKALAKLVL
+396 IDRKTLAKLVL
-407 KPVGLPSE
+407 KPMGLPSE

-468 DDRGRR
+468 DDRGSRHG
-474 QSAPTATESAT
+474 APTATAS
-485 NEGSTNPV
+485 STNP
-493 TESSTNESSTNESS
+493 
-507 TNESSTNESSTS
+507 
-519 PATGSASGAASPTA
+519 ATDSASGAGSATA
-533 AESTSGAPP
+533 SGASP

-570 VLPDDQ
+570 VLPDDR
-576 TGARLGTVG
+576 TGARLSTVG
-585 ERIVRMLEKIGVR
+585 ERIARMLEKIGVR

-603 VSGESYFR
+603 VSAESYFR

-706 LVAMRKGLVNAG
+706 LIAMRKGLVNAG

>member
-104 LTSADVTSTDP
+104 LASADVTSTDP

-147 RGTDDKYGT
+147 RGTEEKYGT

-224 REVTDSEV
+224 HRVTDSEV

-246 LSRMVFE
+246 LSRMVFQ

-260 AEALIAG
+260 AEALIGG

-280 RIQATAPGKQAA
+280 RIQATAPDKQAA
-292 GAKRG
+292 GARRG

-305 GAPETS
+305 GAPEAS
-311 TGGREAAEA
+311 TGGREAASS
-320 TRTGAGPTGTGAA
+320 GAA
-333 GEEAGAQGA
+333 RGEAGAHGA

-348 KNRSRTRTRALSKF
+348 KNRSRTRALSRF

-407 KPVGLPSE
+407 KPMGLPSE

-468 DDRGRR
+468 DDRGSR
-474 QSAPTATESAT
+474 QGAPTATESA
-485 NEGSTNPV
+485 
-493 TESSTNESSTNESS
+493 
-507 TNESSTNESSTS
+507 
-519 PATGSASGAASPTA
+519 
-533 AESTSGAPP
+533 SGAPP

-570 VLPDDQ
+570 VLPDDR
-576 TGARLGTVG
+576 TGAKLGTVG
-585 ERIVRMLEKIGVR
+585 ERIARMLEKIGVR

>member
-1 MPITRSR
+1 MPLTKRR

-27 SSEDDGP
+27 SSDDDGP

-44 APRSGTAGT
+44 APRSATSGT

-104 LTSADVTSTDP
+104 LTAADVTSSDP
-115 KQVVVFKL
+115 KQVVVYKL

-142 QWKAL
+142 QWRAL
-147 RGTDDKYGT
+147 RGTDEAYGT

-166 KVEPG
+166 KIEPG

-207 TAAASKGLAV
+207 TAPAAKGLAV

-224 REVTDSEV
+224 REVSDDSV
-232 TLVRNPRWWGDRAR
+232 TLVRNPRWWGNRAR
-246 LSRMVFE
+246 LSRLVFRT
-253 AVPAEKR
+253 VPADKR
-260 AEALIAG
+260 DEALIDG
-267 RLDLAEV
+267 QLDLAEV
-274 DRTTAR
+274 DRATAR
-280 RIQATAPGKQAA
+280 RIRATAPDKQAA
-292 GAKRG
+292 GTRQG
-297 SSSASGKA
+297 SSAPGKA
-305 GAPETS
+305 GAPEPS
-311 TGGREAAEA
+311 LGSGRE
-320 TRTGAGPTGTGAA
+320 T
-333 GEEAGAQGA
+333 AGAQGGA
-342 ATGDTD
+342 TGDTGQATGDTD
-348 KNRSRTRTRALSKF
+348 KNRSQTRALSRF

-368 DPGYT
+368 DSAYT

-407 KPVGLPSE
+407 KPMGLPSE

-456 GTGRQKALDGKT
+456 DAGRQKALDGKT

-474 QSAPTATESAT
+474 HSAPTASAT
-485 NEGSTNPV
+485 DPAEG
-493 TESSTNESSTNESS
+493 
-507 TNESSTNESSTS
+507 
-519 PATGSASGAASPTA
+519 
-533 AESTSGAPP
+533 
-542 AAGDAGRSGRL
+542 
-553 RETAVVR
+553 
-560 KKGRPLVLRF
+560 
-570 VLPDDQ
+570 
-576 TGARLGTVG
+576 
-585 ERIVRMLEKIGVR
+585 
-598 TEITK
+598 
-603 VSGESYFR
+603 
-611 DHIATGDYDLAL
+611 
-623 YSWPASAYPATD
+623 ASA
-635 ARPIYA
+635 
-641 KPQPAADGSL
+641 
-651 VVEQNYTRVGT
+651 
-662 DQIDQLFDQAL
+662 
-673 SELDGGASRSL
+673 
-684 VSRADAR
+684 
-691 IWAAAGS
+691 
-698 IPLYQRPQ
+698 
-706 LVAMRKGLVNAG
+706 
-718 AFGFATPRY
+718 
-727 QDIGFRR
+727 

>member
-1 MPITRSR
+1 
-8 RAMLLAAGVMLPLP
+8 MLLAAGVMLPLP

-27 SSEDDGP
+27 SSQDDGP

-59 LDAAPTTLNAFQKTA
+59 LDATPTTLNAFQKTA

-115 KQVVVFKL
+115 KQVVVFKV

-147 RGTDDKYGT
+147 RGTDEKYGT

-207 TAAASKGLAV
+207 TAAANKGLAV
-217 GAGPFMV
+217 GAGPFTV
-224 REVTDSEV
+224 HQVTDSEV

-246 LSRMVFE
+246 LSRVVFQ

-297 SSSASGKA
+297 SSAPGKA
-305 GAPETS
+305 GAPEPS

-320 TRTGAGPTGTGAA
+320 TRTGEATRSGAA
-333 GEEAGAQGA
+333 RSGAAREEAGAQGA

-348 KNRSRTRTRALSKF
+348 KNRSRTRALSRF

-368 DPGYT
+368 DPAYT

-407 KPVGLPSE
+407 KPMGLPSE

-456 GTGRQKALDGKT
+456 GTGRQKAVDGKT
-468 DDRGRR
+468 DDRGSRH
-474 QSAPTATESAT
+474 SAPTATTAATESAT
-485 NEGSTNPV
+485 DSATD
-493 TESSTNESSTNESS
+493 
-507 TNESSTNESSTS
+507 
-519 PATGSASGAASPTA
+519 PATDSASGTAS
-533 AESTSGAPP
+533 ESASGAPP

-576 TGARLGTVG
+576 AGARLSTVG
-585 ERIVRMLEKIGVR
+585 ERIARMLEKIGVR

-706 LVAMRKGLVNAG
+706 LIAMRKGLVNAG

>member
-1 MPITRSR
+1 MPLTKRR

-27 SSEDDGP
+27 SSDDDGP
-34 PPRAAWDIAS
+34 PPPAAWDIAS
-44 APRSGTAGT
+44 APRSGTTGT

-98 QRNGDY
+98 QRNADY
-104 LTSADVTSTDP
+104 LTAADVTSSDP
-115 KQVVVFKL
+115 KQVVVYKL

-142 QWKAL
+142 QWRAL
-147 RGTDDKYGT
+147 RGTDEAYGT

-166 KVEPG
+166 KIEPG

-196 PKSVMGNPAVF
+196 PKSVMDNPAVF
-207 TAAASKGLAV
+207 SAPAAKGLAV

-224 REVTDSEV
+224 REVSDGSV

-246 LSRMVFE
+246 LSRVVFQ
-253 AVPAEKR
+253 AVSAEKR

-274 DRTTAR
+274 DRATAR
-280 RIQATAPGKQAA
+280 RIRATAPDKRAA
-292 GAKRG
+292 GTKQG
-297 SSSASGKA
+297 SSAPGKA
-305 GAPETS
+305 GAPEPS
-311 TGGREAAEA
+311 LGSGREAA
-320 TRTGAGPTGTGAA
+320 GAEGG
-333 GEEAGAQGA
+333 

-348 KNRSRTRTRALSKF
+348 KNRSQTRALSRF

-368 DPGYT
+368 DSAYT

-407 KPVGLPSE
+407 KPMGLPSE

-437 DPDTNA
+437 DKDTNA
-443 AQSLLADAGWRAG
+443 AQSLLADAGWRASDA
-456 GTGRQKALDGKT
+456 GRQKALDGKT

-474 QSAPTATESAT
+474 HSAPTATATDPGTDGATDSAT
-485 NEGSTNPV
+485 DSATGTDSATD
-493 TESSTNESSTNESS
+493 
-507 TNESSTNESSTS
+507 
-519 PATGSASGAASPTA
+519 PATDSASGSASQSASGTASASAANSERPSDA
-533 AESTSGAPP
+533 AP

-553 RETAVVR
+553 GEAAVVR

-570 VLPDDQ
+570 VLPDDR
-576 TGARLGTVG
+576 TAAPLSTVG
-585 ERIVRMLEKIGVR
+585 ERIARMLEKIGVR

-635 ARPIYA
+635 GRPIYA

-662 DQIDQLFDQAL
+662 DQIDQFFDQAL

-706 LVAMRKGLVNAG
+706 LIAMRKGLVNAG

>member
-27 SSEDDGP
+27 SSDDDGP

-59 LDAAPTTLNAFQKTA
+59 LDATPTTLNAFQKTA

-87 SLYTLD
+87 ALYTLD
-93 ARGRP
+93 ARGRA

-104 LTSADVTSTDP
+104 LASADVTSTDP

-147 RGTDDKYGT
+147 RGTDEKYGT

-207 TAAASKGLAV
+207 TAAANKGLAV

-224 REVTDSEV
+224 RRVTDSEV

-246 LSRMVFE
+246 LSRVVFQ

-297 SSSASGKA
+297 FSAPGKA
-305 GAPETS
+305 GAPPSTDGREPSTGGREPS

-320 TRTGAGPTGTGAA
+320 TRTAGTGAA
-333 GEEAGAQGA
+333 REESGAQGA
-342 ATGDTD
+342 ATGDTGDTD
-348 KNRSRTRTRALSKF
+348 KNRSRTRALSRF

-368 DPGYT
+368 DPAYT

-407 KPVGLPSE
+407 KPMGLPSE

-437 DPDTNA
+437 APDANA

-468 DDRGRR
+468 DDRGSRY
-474 QSAPTATESAT
+474 SAPTATESAT
-485 NEGSTNPV
+485 GST
-493 TESSTNESSTNESS
+493 TD
-507 TNESSTNESSTS
+507 
-519 PATGSASGAASPTA
+519 PATDTASGTASKSA
-533 AESTSGAPP
+533 SGAPP

-570 VLPDDQ
+570 VLPDDR

-585 ERIVRMLEKIGVR
+585 ERIARMLEKIGVR

-706 LVAMRKGLVNAG
+706 LIAMRKGLVNAG

>member
-104 LTSADVTSTDP
+104 LASADVTSTDP

-207 TAAASKGLAV
+207 TAAANKGLAV

-246 LSRMVFE
+246 LSRLVFQ

-280 RIQATAPGKQAA
+280 RIQATAPDKQAA

-305 GAPETS
+305 GAPEAS

-333 GEEAGAQGA
+333 GEEAGTRAG

-348 KNRSRTRTRALSKF
+348 KNRTRTRALSRF

-468 DDRGRR
+468 DDRGGR

-485 NEGSTNPV
+485 NESSTSPA
-493 TESSTNESSTNESS
+493 TESSTN
-507 TNESSTNESSTS
+507 

-533 AESTSGAPP
+533 SASASGASP

-585 ERIVRMLEKIGVR
+585 ERIARMLEKIGVR
-598 TEITK
+598 AEITK

>member
-1 MPITRSR
+1 MPLTKRR
-8 RAMLLAAGVMLPLP
+8 RAMLLATGVMLPLP
-22 VLTGC
+22 VLAGC
-27 SSEDDGP
+27 SSDDDGP
-34 PPRAAWDIAS
+34 PPPAAWDIAS
-44 APRSGTAGT
+44 APRTATSGT

-59 LDAAPTTLNAFQKTA
+59 LDTAPTTLNAFQKTA

-104 LTSADVTSTDP
+104 LTAADVTSSDP
-115 KQVVVFKL
+115 KQVVVYKL

-142 QWKAL
+142 QWRAL
-147 RGTDDKYGT
+147 RGTDEAYGT

-166 KVEPG
+166 KIEPG

-207 TAAASKGLAV
+207 TAPATKGLAV

-224 REVTDSEV
+224 REVSDGSV

-246 LSRMVFE
+246 LSRLVFR

-260 AEALIAG
+260 DEALIAG
-267 RLDLAEV
+267 QLDLAEV
-274 DRTTAR
+274 DRATAR
-280 RIQATAPGKQAA
+280 RIRATAPDKQAA
-292 GAKRG
+292 GTGQG
-297 SSSASGKA
+297 SSAPGKA
-305 GAPETS
+305 GAPEPS
-311 TGGREAAEA
+311 TGGREAPGAE
-320 TRTGAGPTGTGAA
+320 GG
-333 GEEAGAQGA
+333 

-348 KNRSRTRTRALSKF
+348 KNRSQTRALSRF

-368 DPGYT
+368 DSAYT

-407 KPVGLPSE
+407 KPMGLPSE

-456 GTGRQKALDGKT
+456 DANRQKALDGKT

-474 QSAPTATESAT
+474 HSAPTATATDPATSGATDPATGTDAATDPATDSASGTASQSASGTASAT
-485 NEGSTNPV
+485 N
-493 TESSTNESSTNESS
+493 TER
-507 TNESSTNESSTS
+507 
-519 PATGSASGAASPTA
+519 PSGAAPRPVTPGGPDGSARRPSYGRRDGRWCCASSSPT
-533 AESTSGAPP
+533 TGPP
-542 AAGDAGRSGRL
+542 
-553 RETAVVR
+553 
-560 KKGRPLVLRF
+560 
-570 VLPDDQ
+570 
-576 TGARLGTVG
+576 
-585 ERIVRMLEKIGVR
+585 
-598 TEITK
+598 
-603 VSGESYFR
+603 
-611 DHIATGDYDLAL
+611 
-623 YSWPASAYPATD
+623 
-635 ARPIYA
+635 
-641 KPQPAADGSL
+641 
-651 VVEQNYTRVGT
+651 
-662 DQIDQLFDQAL
+662 
-673 SELDGGASRSL
+673 
-684 VSRADAR
+684 
-691 IWAAAGS
+691 
-698 IPLYQRPQ
+698 
-706 LVAMRKGLVNAG
+706 
-718 AFGFATPRY
+718 PR
-727 QDIGFRR
+727 